1 MSSNEGNDMTSTP
14 PPQEPDQPGPGGYPA
29 YPGAGAQPA
38 GPGGYPAHP
47 GTPAGGGHPA
57 TPRPEVPQP
66 GPIRLAVRLMWT
78 GAAVSL
84 ISLVV
89 GLATLGDAKDQIRD
103 DLVKDDPNVSQ
114 STIDAAYA
122 VGIVVV
128 VVIGSVGVFLWL
140 WMAWKNG
147 QGRSWARIV
156 ATVLGALNLLFTL
169 LSFTQPSTES
179 ASLALALVN
188 VVLAIAIL
196 TLLWRKESSEFYD
209 ARSRP
214 QYG

>member
-1 MSSNEGNDMTSTP
+1 M
-14 PPQEPDQPGPGGYPA
+14 
-29 YPGAGAQPA
+29 
-38 GPGGYPAHP
+38 
-47 GTPAGGGHPA
+47 
-57 TPRPEVPQP
+57 
-66 GPIRLAVRLMWT
+66 RLMWT

>member
-1 MSSNEGNDMTSTP
+1 
-14 PPQEPDQPGPGGYPA
+14 
-29 YPGAGAQPA
+29 
-38 GPGGYPAHP
+38 
-47 GTPAGGGHPA
+47 
-57 TPRPEVPQP
+57 
-66 GPIRLAVRLMWT
+66 MWT

>member
-1 MSSNEGNDMTSTP
+1 MTSTP
-14 PPQEPDQPGPGGYPA
+14 PPQDPQQPGPEGYPA
-29 YPGAGAQPA
+29 YPGAGAQPT

-47 GTPAGGGHPA
+47 GTPPGGGYPPA
-57 TPRPEVPQP
+57 PRPDVPQP
-66 GPIRLAVRLMWT
+66 GPIQLAVRLMWT
-78 GAAVSL
+78 GAAVSV
-84 ISLVV
+84 ISLIV

-122 VGIVVV
+122 IGIAFV
-128 VVIGSVGVFLWL
+128 VVIGSIGVFLWL

-147 QGRSWARIV
+147 QGRPWARVV
-156 ATVLGALNLLFTL
+156 ATVLGGLNLLFTL
-169 LSFTQPSTES
+169 LSFTQPSTEPV
-179 ASLALALVN
+179 SLALALVN
-188 VVLAIAIL
+188 VVLAIVIL
-196 TLLWRKESSEFYD
+196 VLLWRKESSAFYD